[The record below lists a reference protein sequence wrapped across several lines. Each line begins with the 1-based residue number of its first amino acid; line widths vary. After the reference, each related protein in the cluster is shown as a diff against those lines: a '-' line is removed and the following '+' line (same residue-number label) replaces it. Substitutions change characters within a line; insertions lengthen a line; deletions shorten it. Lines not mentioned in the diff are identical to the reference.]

1 MIIENLTRWDTD
13 DLVRL
18 LELARGVAPAHVSKS
33 RKLWA
38 NDETAIVFRHYSS
51 TVALVVAWPHKR
63 TNTGAILLRRP
74 GRCDISVVDAL
85 ATVLDSN
92 DGGGSGV
99 GRMPPDMLEEVW
111 LATIGFMLLTYT
123 GAYLKPKPVVPAG
136 LQIRVA
142 RDRGKAA
149 PRWVERQLE
158 QARIEL
164 RLREARW
171 KFGRARLV
179 GRIARLEAQLEK
191 HTP

>member
-1 MIIENLTRWDTD
+1 MIAENLTRWDTD

-33 RKLWA
+33 LKLWA

-51 TVALVVAWPHKR
+51 TDHLVAARPHKR
-63 TNTGAILLRRP
+63 TNTGSILLRRP

-85 ATVLDSN
+85 ATVLDDD
-92 DGGGSGV
+92 DGGTGV
-99 GRMPPDMLEEVW
+99 GRMPPDMLEAVW
-111 LATIGFMLLTYT
+111 LEAVAFMLT
-123 GAYLKPKPVVPAG
+123 AYSGHHLKPKPVLPAG

-158 QARIEL
+158 QARTEL
-164 RLREARW
+164 RLRKARW
-171 KFGRARLV
+171 IFGRARLV